1 MSSLQDKHLVEVMS
15 FIIDSVAVETK
26 ATSRAEIGIY
36 LMSLVL
42 TEYQNDTT
50 QGAVNSPPKRT
61 LSQDNSV

>member
-1 MSSLQDKHLVEVMS
+1 MPSLQDNHLVEVMS

-42 TEYQNDTT
+42 TEYQNDVT
-50 QGAVNSPPKRT
+50 QEIVNSPPQMT
-61 LSQDNSV
+61 LSQDNSA

>member
-1 MSSLQDKHLVEVMS
+1 MPSLQDNHLVEVMS

-42 TEYQNDTT
+42 TEYQNDAT
-50 QGAVNSPPKRT
+50 QEIVNSPPQMT
-61 LSQDNSV
+61 LSQDNSA